1 MTNKKFYIFL
11 FICFFLSKEI
21 FATSYCKKK
30 TLNSVKFFKEEDF
43 PIINLVF
50 KKKID
55 IDDIYYNSYY
65 YDENEGEDVRDFLV
79 FYYGKPD
86 GENFTYFCTTPDFN
100 DVLKNNKLKGKTS
113 KDLNQN
119 DGVYIIDDNYIDKTE
134 YIDKTDFAQYY
145 INGALIEKCE
155 YFLFKEGLKYKMY
168 KKLILKKKE
177 DTNENMKNVNFI
189 IPDLNDKKK
198 TNVKQISKI
207 QLKPNNSLL
216 PIECILVIE
225 FYLKSKKE
233 TITAKIYRKKVLMSS
248 TYYTYNCEVF
258 YNGVSISDGFI
269 ELINDDKKEK
279 NKFEIDNI

>member
-100 DVLKNNKLKGKTS
+100 DVLNDIIQKNSYEKVFDKKATEVKIAFKDYKTMS
-113 KDLNQN
+113 GTIKQ
-119 DGVYIIDDNYIDKTE
+119 
-134 YIDKTDFAQYY
+134 
-145 INGALIEKCE
+145 
-155 YFLFKEGLKYKMY
+155 FLTVAPL
-168 KKLILKKKE
+168 KLILFPVPSA
-177 DTNENMKNVNFI
+177 TFI
-189 IPDLNDKKK
+189 SVLTFNWF
-198 TNVKQISKI
+198 NKI
-207 QLKPNNSLL
+207 FLHSSLTCVLLSNLL
-216 PIECILVIE
+216 P
-225 FYLKSKKE
+225 
-233 TITAKIYRKKVLMSS
+233 APR
-248 TYYTYNCEVF
+248 
-258 YNGVSISDGFI
+258 
-269 ELINDDKKEK
+269 
-279 NKFEIDNI
+279 